1 VVLLTNFVPPY
12 RIPVFLELQ
21 RRLKQFRVLISTRME
36 ADRPWNPEAGGI
48 DVVVQ
53 RSFTRKTK
61 WNQPRGFSERTYL
74 HFPYDTIAQ
83 LIRYRP
89 DVIIS
94 GEFGFRTL
102 NSVFY
107 RFLFRRT
114 RLIVWATISEDTER
128 YRSQLRVAV
137 REFICRHV
145 DAIFTN
151 GRSGVRYLE
160 RFPISRQRLFIVPQ
174 TTDISS
180 FSALGSHR
188 EGGQVYRM
196 IYSGRLLP
204 RKQLVPF
211 VGVLR
216 NWCLEN
222 PSRQVEMWFVGDGP
236 EREALETISLAPNL
250 RLQFFGSVSYA
261 ELPAIYGQCGA
272 LVIPTLADEWALV
285 VNEGLAAGMPV
296 LGSSYSQ
303 AVQDLVVDGENGWVY
318 RVDHLEEVHEAVSKF
333 LASDEPTLAAM
344 RERARASV
352 LHLTPAWV
360 VNRILGVVDFT
371 RESRE
376 S

>member
-1 VVLLTNFVPPY
+1 MVLLTNFVPPY

-145 DAIFTN
+145 AGAGFAIW
-151 GRSGVRYLE
+151 RDS
-160 RFPISRQRLFIVPQ
+160 RFPASAFSSCPRPPTSAASRL
-174 TTDISS
+174 
-180 FSALGSHR
+180 SAR
-188 EGGQVYRM
+188 
-196 IYSGRLLP
+196 IA
-204 RKQLVPF
+204 K
-211 VGVLR
+211 
-216 NWCLEN
+216 
-222 PSRQVEMWFVGDGP
+222 
-236 EREALETISLAPNL
+236 
-250 RLQFFGSVSYA
+250 
-261 ELPAIYGQCGA
+261 
-272 LVIPTLADEWALV
+272 
-285 VNEGLAAGMPV
+285 AARSTG
-296 LGSSYSQ
+296 
-303 AVQDLVVDGENGWVY
+303 
-318 RVDHLEEVHEAVSKF
+318 
-333 LASDEPTLAAM
+333 
-344 RERARASV
+344 
-352 LHLTPAWV
+352 
-360 VNRILGVVDFT
+360 
-371 RESRE
+371 
-376 S
+376 